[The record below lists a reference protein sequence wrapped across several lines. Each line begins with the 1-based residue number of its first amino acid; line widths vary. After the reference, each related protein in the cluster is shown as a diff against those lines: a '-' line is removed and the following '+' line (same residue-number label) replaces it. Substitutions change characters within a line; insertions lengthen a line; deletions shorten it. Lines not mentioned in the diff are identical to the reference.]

1 MIVVLSWQACHGFN
15 HWLSAES
22 DGMLNLFPNFINNLE
37 KYCDPE
43 AVKKFASKL
52 LRVIK
57 ECKEQKVFQTLL
69 QIFWIKVECIIKDSI
84 NSQIMRER
92 MPVTSTE
99 IVASETNVD
108 EENISVVEDN
118 QLVASQT
125 QTSQLRTI
133 WDENLENIDAAFEKT
148 FNPESHLNV
157 SERACGFTSL
167 LWIITKLH
175 ELYFYYVFRKIRFWR
190 KFHRKLEPCMFYC
203 SYLFVC
209 SYVIIVPIILL
220 TPSALVFSFGVSIY
234 NVINSN

>member
-1 MIVVLSWQACHGFN
+1 MIVVISWQACYGFN
-15 HWLSAES
+15 HWVSAES
-22 DGMLNLFPNFINNLE
+22 DGMLDLFPNLINILE

-57 ECKEQKVFQTLL
+57 ECKEQKVFRTLL
-69 QIFWIKVECIIKDSI
+69 QVFWIKVECIIKDSI
-84 NSQIMRER
+84 GCQY
-92 MPVTSTE
+92 STE
-99 IVASETNVD
+99 IVVSETNFD
-108 EENISVVEDN
+108 EENTSVVEDN
-118 QLVASQT
+118 QPVASQT
-125 QTSQLRTI
+125 QTSPLRTI

-157 SERACGFTSL
+157 SERACGFTSV

-175 ELYFYYVFRKIRFWR
+175 ELYFYYIFRKIRFWR

-234 NVINSN
+234 NVVNSN